1 MIEINDKEYR
11 NLQEQVGYL
20 TDQVK
25 TIKQSLGSALPDPI
39 PGPEGPAGPQGAQG
53 VPGSRGPGIL
63 GYGNQLPSTA
73 QEGDLFI
80 LRQNTAE
87 GLNYIMYKYTNYNW
101 LPQFPMRGPSGPVGP
116 EGGTAV
122 VPNPVTTPSEI
133 LKTVDIDGVTYYA
146 AAVNNLLDAIDTV
159 STSRSLDMDTTKTYV
174 FTQALTGLDIT
185 DLIGEGSY
193 NDTWVAKFVAGSGM
207 TAVDFDVED
216 ATITFPLGNSVE
228 TGNEYTLMIMRGIQ
242 DDTYIGYLI

>member
-1 MIEINDKEYR
+1 MSKVYR
-11 NLQEQVGYL
+11 NLQEQVEFN
-20 TDQVK
+20 TEEIEK
-25 TIKQSLGSALPDPI
+25 IKQSLGGALPDPI
-39 PGPEGPAGPQGAQG
+39 VGPQGPKGEQG
-53 VPGSRGPGIL
+53 ETGAEGPRGPGII
-63 GYGNQLPSTA
+63 GFGTQLPGSA
-73 QEGDLFI
+73 QLNDMFI
-80 LRQNTAE
+80 LKRVVNDVVEYVLYQ
-87 GLNYIMYKYTNYNW
+87 YKGYTW
-101 LPQFPMRGPSGPVGP
+101 LPQCNIRGPQGPVGP
-116 EGGTAV
+116 EGGTSV
-122 VPNPVTTPSEI
+122 IPNPVDAPSDI

-146 AAVNNLLDAIDTV
+146 AAVNNLLDAIDTA
-159 STSRSLDMDTTKTYV
+159 STSISLDMDTMKTYV

-185 DLIGEGSY
+185 DLIGDGSY